1 MTPRV
6 PMPSV
11 EVPGESRAPVEGNDA
26 NFTVPFIF
34 DHHVTCALDDVHIA
48 VVSRRQDRRSAKSK
62 APHAPSQIL
71 WAIGLHISPG
81 LQAFIS
87 GSDLPPRCSGR
98 PLLLCHRRDSA
109 I

>member
-48 VVSRRQDRRSAKSK
+48 VVSRRQDRPSAKCK
-62 APHAPSQIL
+62 ATNAQSLIL
-71 WAIGLHISPG
+71 WAICLHLSAV
-81 LQAFIS
+81 LQVCHI
-87 GSDLPPRCSGR
+87 GMNPPPVFSV
-98 PLLLCHRRDSA
+98 LLYLR
-109 I
+109 